1 MKTAISVPNDLFE
14 RAEKASK
21 KLRMSRSELYTMAL
35 DKFLET
41 RDEEEIARKLREF
54 YSSSIE
60 DLDPAL
66 AAAGYRIMK
75 RSEW

>member
-1 MKTAISVPNDLFE
+1 
-14 RAEKASK
+14 
-21 KLRMSRSELYTMAL
+21 MSRSELYTMAL

-54 YSSSIE
+54 YSSSTE
-60 DLDPAL
+60 DLDPAV